1 MKFALPLSLCIL
13 LFSFNAHAN
22 DKKAG
27 LQAGANLYRSAGCEH
42 CHGEGGIGAKKG
54 PPLIGR
60 TFQKQWSD
68 EKIKNQLILGGK
80 KMPAF
85 SDDLSDDDI
94 AKLIV
99 YLRAKHRPAPTV
111 PVPAEKNRD

>member
-1 MKFALPLSLCIL
+1 MGLCLLVFGATALAS
-13 LFSFNAHAN
+13 SV
-22 DKKAG
+22 DKVD
-27 LQAGANLYRSAGCEH
+27 LQAGANLYRSTGCEH
-42 CHGEGGIGAKKG
+42 CHGSGGLGAPKG
-54 PPLIGR
+54 PPLVGKPFR
-60 TFQKQWSD
+60 KEWTA

-111 PVPAEKNRD
+111 PVPAEKYQP